1 MEYWILRS
9 GNDYLLNSQHLWKN
23 CSNVN
28 FYKVNEMHCLSIT
41 FYHGSFAF
49 KYVVGYQFKICSYWK
64 QEAGICIFAS
74 FIGSSI
80 KESWACESLA
90 EFCDTQCATLLAS
103 SLWSI
108 ALLALFTHLIR
119 RDDHVVH
126 LALQG
131 SRGLVLKDPI
141 WIHIICS
148 CRIFSFFLSFV
159 CWQGTH
165 PLSIMLC
172 F

>member
-1 MEYWILRS
+1 MSISIKLMKCIVCPSPSTMVLLHTNMWLATSLRFA
-9 GNDYLLNSQHLWKN
+9 
-23 CSNVN
+23 V
-28 FYKVNEMHCLSIT
+28 I
-41 FYHGSFAF
+41 GS
-49 KYVVGYQFKICSYWK
+49 KK
-64 QEAGICIFAS
+64 QGFPS
-74 FIGSSI
+74 LPLIGSSI

-90 EFCDTQCATLLAS
+90 EFCDTQCPTLLAS

-108 ALLALFTHLIR
+108 ALLALFTHLIH

-148 CRIFSFFLSFV
+148 CRILKNFLSFV
-159 CWQGTH
+159 CSQGTH
-165 PLSIMLC
+165 PFLLYSVSSFMT
-172 F
+172 